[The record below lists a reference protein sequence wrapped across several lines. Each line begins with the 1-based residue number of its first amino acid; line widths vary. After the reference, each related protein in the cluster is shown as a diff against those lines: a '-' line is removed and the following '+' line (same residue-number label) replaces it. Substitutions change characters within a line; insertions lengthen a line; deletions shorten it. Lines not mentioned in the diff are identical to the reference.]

1 MRSIIW
7 FVLLFIVG
15 CNETEVK
22 ANRSFE
28 TKNWHWEPIPAPE
41 PEYACYRYFILNKNW
56 LVDDVRYLNI
66 VCVNKPQVT
75 N

>member
-7 FVLLFIVG
+7 FALLFVVG
-15 CNETEVK
+15 CDEKEVK
-22 ANRSFE
+22 TNRGFE

-41 PEYACYRYFILNKNW
+41 PEYACYRYFNKNS
-56 LVDDVRYLNI
+56 LGEDGRYLNI
-66 VCVNKPQVT
+66 VCVNKPQIT